1 MPATQL
7 RRARQNRGQL
17 VSVRVQ
23 NSNLDEIIG
32 RVAEQQHGVFAVH
45 HLDAIGVTQQFR
57 HHRLAHGRWVSPY
70 AGVFRIAGTPRSWK
84 SELVAATWAGG
95 DRAVASH
102 RSAAALWAISG
113 GRTDRL
119 ELTCPRW
126 RRARHDGLVVH
137 ESTRLDATDTTIVD
151 GIRCTTVER
160 TIFDLCACVGPV
172 TVDLAIDAA
181 LRRDL
186 TSIGALLEVH
196 DRLATKGR
204 RGGRRF
210 RDALASRTLGP
221 LHESPPE
228 RLVARALVAAGLPEP
243 VAQHVVRVDGRFIA
257 RVDLAYGESR
267 IAIEY
272 DSFEHHTGKVALV
285 RDSTRRN
292 ALAAAGW
299 TVLSVTAVDL
309 RNGCRQLARDLN
321 RLLSREVASL
331 A

>member
-1 MPATQL
+1 VAVVGSGMDD
-7 RRARQNRGQL
+7 ARIDTL
-17 VSVRVQ
+17 VA
-23 NSNLDEIIG
+23 L
-32 RVAEQQHGVFAVH
+32 VAAEHHGVFALH
-45 HLDAIGVTQQFR
+45 HLNELDVTPKAR
-57 HHRLAHGRWVSPY
+57 LHRLLQGRWTSPY
-70 AGVFRIAGTPRSWK
+70 DGVFRIAGAPETWQGA
-84 SELVAATWAGG
+84 LVAATWAGG
-95 DRAVASH
+95 DRATASH
-102 RSAAALWAISG
+102 RSAAALWGVPG
-113 GRTDRL
+113 GRTDVL

-137 ESTRLDATDTTIVD
+137 ESTRLEAVDTTIVD
-151 GIRCTTVER
+151 GIRCTTIER

-186 TSIGALLEVH
+186 TTIGALLGVH

-221 LHESPPE
+221 GHDSAPE
-228 RLVARALVAAGLPEP
+228 RLVAQSLVKAGLPEP
-243 VAQHVVRVDGRFIA
+243 VAQHVIRADGQFVA
-257 RVDLAYGESR
+257 RVDLAYPDAR

-285 RDSTRRN
+285 RDSARRN

-299 TVLSVTAVDL
+299 TVLSATAADV
-309 RNGCRQLARDLN
+309 RGGCRHLARDLG
-321 RLLSREVASL
+321 RLFARDVASTKSE
-331 A
+331 

>member
-1 MPATQL
+1 M
-7 RRARQNRGQL
+7 
-17 VSVRVQ
+17 Q
-23 NSNLDEIIG
+23 NSNLDEVIG

-45 HLDAIGVTQQFR
+45 HLDAIGITQQFR
-57 HHRLAHGRWVSPY
+57 HHRIALGRWVSPY
-70 AGVFRIAGTPRSWK
+70 DGVFRIAGAPPSWK
-84 SELVAATWAGG
+84 GDLVAATWAGG

-102 RSAAALWAISG
+102 RSAAAVWQIPG
-113 GRTDRL
+113 GKTDVL

-137 ESTRLDATDTTIVD
+137 ESTRLDEIDITVAD

-160 TIFDLCACVGPV
+160 TIFDLCSCVGPV

-186 TSIGALLEVH
+186 TSIGALLAAH

-221 LHESPPE
+221 LHESAPE

-243 VAQHVVRVDGRFIA
+243 VAQHVVRVDGRFVA
-257 RVDLAYGESR
+257 RVDLAYVDQR

-272 DSFEHHTGKVALV
+272 DSYQEHTGKVALV
-285 RDSTRRN
+285 RDSARRN

-299 TVLSVTAVDL
+299 TVLSATAADV
-309 RNGCRQLARDLN
+309 RGGCRQLARDLR
-321 RLLSREVASL
+321 RLLAREVASL

>member
-1 MPATQL
+1 
-7 RRARQNRGQL
+7 
-17 VSVRVQ
+17 VQ
-23 NSNLDEIIG
+23 NSNLDEVIG

-45 HLDAIGVTQQFR
+45 HLDAIGITQQFR
-57 HHRLAHGRWVSPY
+57 HHRIALGRWVSPY
-70 AGVFRIAGTPRSWK
+70 DGVFRIAGAPPSWK
-84 SELVAATWAGG
+84 GDLVAATWAGG

-102 RSAAALWAISG
+102 RSAAAVWQIPG
-113 GRTDRL
+113 GKTDVL

-137 ESTRLDATDTTIVD
+137 ESTRLDEIDITVAD

-160 TIFDLCACVGPV
+160 TIFDLCSCVGPV

-186 TSIGALLEVH
+186 TSIGALLAAH

-221 LHESPPE
+221 LHESAPE

-243 VAQHVVRVDGRFIA
+243 VAQHVVRVDGRFVA
-257 RVDLAYGESR
+257 RVDLAYVDQR

-272 DSFEHHTGKVALV
+272 DSYQEHTGKVALV
-285 RDSTRRN
+285 RDSARRN

-299 TVLSVTAVDL
+299 TVLSATAADV
-309 RNGCRQLARDLN
+309 RGGCRQLARDLR
-321 RLLSREVASL
+321 RLLAREVASL